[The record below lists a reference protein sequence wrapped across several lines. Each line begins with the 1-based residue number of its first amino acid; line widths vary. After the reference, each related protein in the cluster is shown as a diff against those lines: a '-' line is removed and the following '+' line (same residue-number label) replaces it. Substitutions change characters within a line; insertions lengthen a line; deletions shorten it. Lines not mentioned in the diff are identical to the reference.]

1 MNQPFVLSNRQ
12 HGCYFCAIKS
22 REIMAKRITDEDLRL
37 NLIVNGDKARKE
49 LLETEKRIASLQAE
63 VNRAEAY
70 VNLARN
76 RWDEGSSRAYLEAT
90 ATLKKYNEALKQAKD
105 KFKELQLAVPLTS
118 KTIVEL
124 KRQIVVTRTALER
137 AVPGTENWNRL
148 NSELQTVKARLS
160 ELRNVSTETR
170 SSIERVMSG
179 LNSGI
184 GSLMAGTKTISS
196 FLGRFEG
203 ARDAFLA
210 YDEAMTDAMKTT
222 GLTKDEITEL
232 SEELKKVDTK
242 TAQNELLGLVRAGG
256 KLGISGQE
264 DLLGFAKAANQIN
277 VALSEDLG
285 GDAEAA
291 ITEVGKMVDV
301 FNLKDEFGIEKA
313 MLKAGSAINELGAAS
328 TANEGYIVNFSGR
341 LAGIAPNAK
350 ISIDKVMGLAATLD
364 SLHQQAETS
373 STAIGQTITKMF
385 EKTETF
391 ANIAGMSLKDF
402 SDLLNNDVNEA
413 FIRVLEGMNKG
424 GEGGMKAITEAMGNM
439 GLNGSRAIQVLGSLS
454 KQTETLRQ
462 QQLIAAEAFNEGT
475 SITNEYELKNN
486 SLTATLEKQKKALME
501 TTVEIGEKMNPLMSE
516 SVGLTNMGL
525 KAVSALIDPMVKYRY
540 QMAEIAAA
548 IFLYNQRAKLKLA
561 YDKLL
566 AFWSKENRDAL
577 LKQALSLKGAS
588 VGTAALSLAQNLLVG
603 NTKAATIA
611 FKRLGLA
618 IKANPFGLILSVITA
633 VVVGIT
639 TFVRRSKEA
648 TKEMTEMRK
657 AAADTASEINREKD
671 AVNRLKDA
679 VTSATIGSKERA
691 AAIKQINDQYG
702 SYLPHLLDEKASNDE
717 VAAALGIVNAK
728 LTEQIRL
735 KGMLNAK
742 SKLDE
747 GLQDSTV
754 KAAENIRSAYNKTHK
769 GAKMSDDDYRQV
781 LEAIVAFRDTMISE
795 TSSNTDKANAAAAL
809 KRSPILRDFHPKDLA
824 KQLSPVSS
832 GIDQYISDEKTLEAL
847 YGVNKQKKSVLATSV
862 TSTDTTVDGGN
873 VTATPDNKSG
883 KQQWSLSN
891 DEAFLKA
898 KAELTKQYNEKEIA
912 SQGEYDE
919 RLYQL
924 EVATL
929 TARLAAHKEKGADR
943 AKIENDLQEKIK
955 KHSEDALKQ
964 QQENEKKAA
973 ELTKEGAAIITEVE
987 TDKTKAA
994 MDGEEVRYQAE
1005 LKKFKETQVLYEN
1018 QAAVLEAIEKKHQ
1031 NKLLKIKEDASNR
1044 ELAKLEA
1051 DHNYKKQA
1059 ILRAYSEDEV
1069 MASGQKRSHSV
1080 KLSKSARSKDEALVA
1095 EDLNYLSALSKELEK
1110 IISEGTSDGI
1120 KLPQEE
1126 LDKYKL
1132 KLEQT
1137 KTKINELIVAQ
1148 DKSRASLFRGE
1159 GGSLFG
1165 VTQDQWNQLFA
1176 NIRTCK
1182 VSAEDVIN
1190 ALTGIGGAAQEGYKI
1205 ANKVIAKTNAEEEK
1219 DLKQFQKDNEKKKK
1233 VFKSRLDAGLMSQE
1247 QYNARV
1253 EEMEAEEEAKREE
1266 MERKQ
1271 ATRSKR
1277 MALAQAIIDTSL
1289 AVMKTYVQ
1297 WGGWPQ
1303 GFAPALIM
1311 AGIGAA
1317 QAAMIASTP
1326 TGYEEGGFV
1335 NTRRAQDGKAFKA
1348 RLSPDKRGFVSSPTI
1363 LVGENGGEYVIPAE
1377 GLNNPTLLP
1386 FVATMEEAR
1395 KAGTLKSLNF
1405 EAVYPVG
1412 AAIGRESGGFTSNVS
1427 SGAVA
1432 STGSA
1437 TSAGASTSSATD
1449 ERLLEA
1455 IELLN
1460 KRLSVPIKADVSM
1473 LGKNGII
1480 EQTEKYNRAKR
1491 RGTYGK

>member
-1 MNQPFVLSNRQ
+1 
-12 HGCYFCAIKS
+12 
-22 REIMAKRITDEDLRL
+22 MAKRITDEDLRL
-37 NLIVNGDKARKE
+37 NLIINGDGGRKQ
-49 LLETEKRIASLQAE
+49 LLELERQINNTTTAIEETRKKMTAFEVAGKKASQEYQDLSKSLEVQQASL
-63 VNRAEAY
+63 
-70 VNLARN
+70 
-76 RWDEGSSRAYLEAT
+76 
-90 ATLKKYNEALKQAKD
+90 KKCQSE
-105 KFKELQLAVPLTS
+105 FKSLQETVPLTS
-118 KTIVEL
+118 KTMKEL
-124 KRQIVVTRTALER
+124 KHQITATRTALER
-137 AVPGTENWNRL
+137 AVPGSDNWNQL
-148 NSELQTVKARLS
+148 NKALQELKTRYKELTDQSKAVSYTTCEMMDKLS
-160 ELRNVSTETR
+160 KYAISLTSAFKGAVNV
-170 SSIERVMSG
+170 I
-179 LNSGI
+179 N
-184 GSLMAGTKTISS
+184 
-196 FLGRFEG
+196 RFTG

-222 GLTKDEITEL
+222 GLTKDEISEL
-232 SEELKKVDTK
+232 SEKLKGIDTK

-313 MLKAGSAINELGAAS
+313 MLKVGSAINELGAAS

-341 LAGIAPNAK
+341 LAGIAPNAN

-373 STAIGQTITKMF
+373 STAVGQTITKMF

-424 GEGGMKAITEAMGNM
+424 GDGGMKAITEAMGDM

-486 SLTATLEKQKKALME
+486 SVTATLEKQKKALME

-525 KAVSALIDPMVKYRY
+525 KAVSALIGPMVKYRY
-540 QMAEIAAA
+540 QLAEIAAA
-548 IFLYNQRAKLKLA
+548 IFIYNQRAKLKLA

-639 TFVRRSKEA
+639 SFVRRSKEA

-717 VAAALGIVNAK
+717 VAAALGIVNDK
-728 LTEQIRL
+728 LSEQIRL

-747 GLQDSTV
+747 GLHDNTV
-754 KAAENIRSAYNKTHK
+754 KAAENIRNAYNKTHK
-769 GAKMSDDDYRQV
+769 DSKMSEDDYRGV
-781 LEAIVAFRDTMISE
+781 LEAIVGFRDTMISE
-795 TSSNTDKANAAAAL
+795 TSSSTDKVNAAAAL
-809 KRSPILRDFHPKDLA
+809 KRSPILRDFHPDDLA
-824 KQLSPVSS
+824 KKLSPVSS
-832 GIDQYISDEKTLEAL
+832 GIDKYNSDVKTLEAL
-847 YGVNKQKKSVLATSV
+847 YGVNKRKNSSV
-862 TSTDTTVDGGN
+862 TTTSGTSAYSTADSN
-873 VTATPDNKSG
+873 VTTTPDNKTG

-898 KAELTKQYNEKEIA
+898 KAELTKQFNEKEIA
-912 SQGEYDE
+912 SQGEYDDRIYE
-919 RLYQL
+919 L

-929 TARLAAHKEKGADR
+929 TARLAAHKEKGAER
-943 AKIENDLQEKIK
+943 AKIENELQEKIK
-955 KHSEDALKQ
+955 KHSEDALKKR
-964 QQENEKKAA
+964 QEYEKKAA
-973 ELTKEGAAIITEVE
+973 DLAKEGTAIINEVE

-1044 ELAKLEA
+1044 ELSQLETV
-1051 DHNYKKQA
+1051 HNLKRQE

-1069 MASGQKRSHSV
+1069 TASGKKRSHSV
-1080 KLSKSARSKDEALVA
+1080 KLSKSARSRDEALVA
-1095 EDLNYLSALSKELEK
+1095 EDLSYLAGLQKELEK
-1110 IISEGTSDGI
+1110 IVKEEGFGGV

-1148 DKSRASLFRGE
+1148 DKSRVSLFRGE

-1176 NIRTCK
+1176 NIRTGK
-1182 VSAEDVIN
+1182 TSAADLLN
-1190 ALTGIGGAAQEGYKI
+1190 ALSGIGGAAQEGYKLANQAI
-1205 ANKVIAKTNAEEEK
+1205 ALTNAKEER
-1219 DLKQFQKDNEKKKK
+1219 DLKKFQKDNEKKKK

-1303 GFAPALIM
+1303 GLAPALIM

-1348 RLSPDKRGFVSSPTI
+1348 RLSPDKRGFVSSPTV
-1363 LVGENGGEYVIPAE
+1363 LVGENGGEYVIPAD
-1377 GLNNPTLLP
+1377 GLSNPTLLP

-1412 AAIGRESGGFTSNVS
+1412 AAIGRESGGFTNT
-1427 SGAVA
+1427 
-1432 STGSA
+1432 STGSVTGSGSVSGGNVA
-1437 TSAGASTSSATD
+1437 SARSATD

-1491 RGTYGK
+1491 RGTYGG

>member
-1 MNQPFVLSNRQ
+1 
-12 HGCYFCAIKS
+12 
-22 REIMAKRITDEDLRL
+22 MAKRITDEDLRL
-37 NLIVNGDKARKE
+37 NLIVNGDGGRKQ
-49 LLETEKRIASLQAE
+49 LLELERQITSTSAAIEETRKKMTAFEVAGKKASQEYQDLSKSLEVQQASL
-63 VNRAEAY
+63 
-70 VNLARN
+70 
-76 RWDEGSSRAYLEAT
+76 
-90 ATLKKYNEALKQAKD
+90 KKCQSE
-105 KFKELQLAVPLTS
+105 FKSLQETVPLTS
-118 KTIVEL
+118 KTMKEL
-124 KRQIVVTRTALER
+124 KHQITATRTALER
-137 AVPGTENWNRL
+137 AVPGSDNWNQL
-148 NSELQTVKARLS
+148 NKALQELKTRYKELTDQSKAVSYTTCEMMDKLS
-160 ELRNVSTETR
+160 KYAISLTSAFKGAANV
-170 SSIERVMSG
+170 I
-179 LNSGI
+179 N
-184 GSLMAGTKTISS
+184 
-196 FLGRFEG
+196 RFTG

-222 GLTKDEITEL
+222 GLTKDEILEL
-232 SEELKKVDTK
+232 SEKLKGIDTK

-313 MLKAGSAINELGAAS
+313 MLKVGSAINELGAAS

-373 STAIGQTITKMF
+373 STAVGQTITKMF

-402 SDLLNNDVNEA
+402 SDLLNDDVNEA

-424 GEGGMKAITEAMGNM
+424 GDGGMKAITEAMGDM

-525 KAVSALIDPMVKYRY
+525 KAVSALIGPMVKYRY
-540 QMAEIAAA
+540 QIAEIAAA
-548 IFLYNQRAKLKLA
+548 IFIYNQRAKLKLA

-618 IKANPFGLILSVITA
+618 IKANPFGLILSVISA

-717 VAAALGIVNAK
+717 VAAALGIVNDK
-728 LTEQIRL
+728 LSEQIRL

-754 KAAENIRSAYNKTHK
+754 KAAENIRNAYNKTHK
-769 GAKMSDDDYRQV
+769 DSKMSEDDYRGV
-781 LEAIVAFRDTMISE
+781 LEAIVGFRDTMTSE
-795 TSSNTDKANAAAAL
+795 TSSSTDKVNAAAAL
-809 KRSPILRDFHPKDLA
+809 KRSPILRDFHPDDLA
-824 KQLSPVSS
+824 KKLSPVSS
-832 GIDQYISDEKTLEAL
+832 GIDKYNSDVKTLEAL
-847 YGVNKQKKSVLATSV
+847 YGVNKRKDSSV
-862 TSTDTTVDGGN
+862 TTTSGTSAYSTADSDVTT
-873 VTATPDNKSG
+873 TPDNKTG
-883 KQQWSLSN
+883 KQQWSLNN

-898 KAELTKQYNEKEIA
+898 KAELTKQFNEKEIA
-912 SQGEYDE
+912 SQGEYDDRIYE
-919 RLYQL
+919 L

-929 TARLAAHKEKGADR
+929 TARLAAHKEKGTER
-943 AKIENDLQEKIK
+943 AKIENELQDKIK
-955 KHSEDALKQ
+955 KHSEDALKK

-1031 NKLLKIKEDASNR
+1031 NNLMKIRMDAEAKEM
-1044 ELAKLEA
+1044 AKLKTAHDIERLEIK
-1051 DHNYKKQA
+1051 NEY
-1059 ILRAYSEDEV
+1059 E
-1069 MASGQKRSHSV
+1069 QKM
-1080 KLSKSARSKDEALVA
+1080 
-1095 EDLNYLSALSKELEK
+1095 SALPVGPSTERSSMQRSMNADLVSSDLAYLENLKTELKK
-1110 IISEGTSDGI
+1110 ITDSGEFDGAI
-1120 KLPQEE
+1120 IPEEE
-1126 LDKYKL
+1126 LNKYKL
-1132 KLEQT
+1132 QLQQT
-1137 KTKINELIVAQ
+1137 IEKITELKNKQNEDTAGAFAGTG
-1148 DKSRASLFRGE
+1148 K
-1159 GGSLFG
+1159 GSLFG
-1165 VTQDQWNQLFA
+1165 VSQEQWDQFFA
-1176 NIRTCK
+1176 NLSDGRLK
-1182 VSAEDVIN
+1182 AEDLAN
-1190 ALTGIGGAAQEGYKI
+1190 ALTGMGGLAQEGFQLASKAI
-1205 ANKVIAKTNAEEEK
+1205 ELTNAKENKAFNEYK
-1219 DLKQFQKDNEKKKK
+1219 KNNEKKKK
-1233 VFKSRLDAGLMSQE
+1233 DLKSRYDAGLVSQE

-1266 MERKQ
+1266 MEIKQ
-1271 ATRSKR
+1271 AKR
-1277 MALAQAIIDTSL
+1277 TKALNLVQSIINTALSVTKTLAQ
-1289 AVMKTYVQ
+1289 
-1297 WGGWPQ
+1297 WGWPA
-1303 GFAPALIM
+1303 GAAPAAIV
-1311 AGIGAA
+1311 AAFGAA
-1317 QAAMIASTP
+1317 QTALIAAQPIGA
-1326 TGYEEGGFV
+1326 EEGGFV

-1348 RLSPDKRGFVSSPTI
+1348 RLSPEKRGFVSSPTV
-1363 LVGENGGEYVIPAE
+1363 LVGENGGEYVIPAD
-1377 GLNNPTLLP
+1377 GLSNPTLLP

-1395 KAGTLKSLNF
+1395 KAGRLKSLNF

-1412 AAIGRESGGFTSNVS
+1412 AAIGRESGGFTGSVP
-1427 SGAVA
+1427 SGTVA

-1437 TSAGASTSSATD
+1437 TNVGTTTSATD

-1491 RGTYGK
+1491 RGTYGG